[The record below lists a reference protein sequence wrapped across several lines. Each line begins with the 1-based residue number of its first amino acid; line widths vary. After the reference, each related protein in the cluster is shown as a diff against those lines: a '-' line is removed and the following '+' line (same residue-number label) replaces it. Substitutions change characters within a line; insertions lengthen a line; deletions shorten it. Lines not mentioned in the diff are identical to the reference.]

1 MGEQRLPGGFLPPD
15 PGGAEPD
22 LAQRPAAP
30 PEPGPQPGGYA
41 PPAHAEAGPQAPPPP
56 GPGAA
61 VPSSADNG
69 PAVLGFCLSLS
80 SAGLLLMS
88 AGLSSLVSVG
98 LAIPGMLQSRKG
110 SRRVQEGLTTR
121 NASLAS
127 AGWVIGIVSLVLSV
141 VATIVWIVVAI
152 AFATNED
159 VRRDFEREFDRQYE
173 EQRSSAG
180 VVLMVCARLVG
191 AALS

>member
-1 MGEQRLPGGFLPPD
+1 MP
-15 PGGAEPD
+15 
-22 LAQRPAAP
+22 
-30 PEPGPQPGGYA
+30 
-41 PPAHAEAGPQAPPPP
+41 
-56 GPGAA
+56 
-61 VPSSADNG
+61 DNG

-80 SAGLLLMS
+80 SAGLLLIS

-110 SRRVQEGLTTR
+110 TRRVQEGLTTR

-141 VATIVWIVVAI
+141 VATIVWIVIAI
-152 AFATNED
+152 AALPPT
-159 VRRDFEREFDRQYE
+159 RRRAGTSSASSTASTSST
-173 EQRSSAG
+173 SSAG
-180 VVLMVCARLVG
+180 VVLIVCARLVG